1 MLIRDA
7 SLADAAVIARIRVD
21 SWQVAYAGLMP
32 EELLAGLSVEEGEA
46 NWSRALSSIQQDRA
60 VLVVEE
66 DGAPCGFA
74 AFGPSR
80 GGDPAEGEIFA
91 IYLRP
96 EAWRQGL
103 GAGLMAAA
111 VGRLTEI
118 GYRAA
123 ILWVLDSNDRARRF
137 YEAMGWEDAGEE
149 KIDHAFGSPLREVAY
164 RLRLTPPTD

>member
-7 SLADAAVIARIRVD
+7 GLADAAVIAQIRVD
-21 SWQVAYAGLMP
+21 SWRVAYAGLMP
-32 EELLAGLSVEEGEA
+32 EEFLAGLSVEEGKA
-46 NWSRALSSIQQDRA
+46 NWSRALSSIQPDRA
-60 VLVVEE
+60 VLVVEQ
-66 DGAPCGFA
+66 DGTPCGFA

-80 GGDPAEGEIFA
+80 GGDPVEGEIFA

-96 EAWRQGL
+96 EAWRRGL
-103 GAGLMAAA
+103 GAGLMSAA

-137 YEAMGWEDAGEE
+137 YEAMGWAGTREE

-164 RLRLTPPTD
+164 RRSLIPTG